1 MRFLSA
7 CSRGPMIKERRLLE
21 VADEELVSGL
31 ACVAATGK
39 SKKAGVMTVRGWSA
53 GGLLLNF
60 PPMGRC
66 R

>member
-1 MRFLSA
+1 MLYSAETAMRFLSA

-39 SKKAGVMTVRGWSA
+39 SKKAGVM
-53 GGLLLNF
+53 
-60 PPMGRC
+60 
-66 R
+66 